1 MAILLALASMGG
13 YIAYDVLKGRES
25 NPNYRTLQEQTFR
38 PNFVSDEIDESK
50 FADLLKV
57 YC

>member
-13 YIAYDVLKGRES
+13 FIAYDVLKGRES

-38 PNFVSDEIDESK
+38 PNFGSEINESK